1 MGSCRKKKKRNQKL
15 QMQVPAKSKTAQ
27 IQETGILVREM
38 GRAAGTGQDRNKG
51 IRECGGFI
59 RSDDRDERTFR
70 LSFSSEEPYNRW
82 FGPEILDHT
91 DGCVDFSRLNSN
103 PVVLF
108 NHNRDVILGRINRA
122 WVENGRGEA
131 EITFD
136 ADDEAEKICKKVK
149 SGTLKG
155 VSVGYLVDSWEEV
168 MPNKQSSDGRFTGP
182 CSIAK
187 RWTPYEISI
196 VSVPADPTVGIG
208 RSDDSGTRLRQLQ
221 YKQLLKEELK
231 MTREQMLARMNEILT
246 VANDRA
252 MTAEE
257 QAEFDR
263 LKRSVELMD
272 LSDTAGAGM
281 SGQGSR
287 AKGPKDDGD
296 GDVDGSDGDGSD
308 GDHSDSSAD
317 DDDEKK
323 AKDAAK
329 KALAAERL
337 RVRQIHEMCRSFG
350 IDPREFLDNGDS
362 VEKVRAA
369 VLDQLIQSGAPI
381 RSGVRV
387 TDDEG
392 DKFRRA
398 ATDALIMR
406 SGMDLERP
414 ADGARNFMGMQFR
427 DLAIECL
434 QMDGC
439 CENGLNRRGS
449 DELYA
454 MLQRSFFTP
463 ESTFPAILDNTIEK
477 AYREGHKKA
486 SVTFDRIT
494 KKGTLSD
501 FQIHNNYYIA
511 GPVGE
516 FLEVPESGELKH
528 DVFRDDHLPTRQL
541 RTYGRQFTLSRKA
554 FIDDDIGLV
563 TSLPARYAA
572 SARKTINK
580 QVYSILVNN
589 PAIYD
594 GVPLFHSAHKNLLKT
609 GTGVTQEAMQTM
621 IMALANQRD
630 QFGEAIIINPAILVV
645 PSGMQFDMYTLFNS
659 PAIHTTENTQAVNP
673 LYQYRDQLEVVEDP
687 TINSLCGGMGNV
699 MPWWLLGAAGDT
711 EFIEVDYLNGQE
723 IPNIRRMETPG
734 QLGFV
739 WDLYLDWGISVMD
752 FRGGVKNPG
761 VEVKTKLEL
770 A

>member
-1 MGSCRKKKKRNQKL
+1 
-15 QMQVPAKSKTAQ
+15 MQVPAKSEAAQ

-246 VANDRA
+246 AANDRA
-252 MTAEE
+252 MTAAE

-272 LSDTAGAGM
+272 LSDPAGAGM

-501 FQIHNNYYIA
+501 FKIHNNYYIA

-739 WDLYLDWGISVMD
+739 WDIYLDWGISVMD

>member
-1 MGSCRKKKKRNQKL
+1 MS
-15 QMQVPAKSKTAQ
+15 
-27 IQETGILVREM
+27 E
-38 GRAAGTGQDRNKG
+38 QDRNKA
-51 IRECGGFI
+51 IRELGGSI
-59 RSDDRDERTFR
+59 RMSEKDERTFR
-70 LSFSSEEPYNRW
+70 LSFSSEEPYDRW
-82 FGPEILDHT
+82 FGPEILDHSA
-91 DGCVDFSRLNSN
+91 GCVDFSRLDAN

-108 NHNRDVILGRINRA
+108 NHNRDVILGKINRA
-122 WVENGRGEA
+122 WLENGRGEA

-136 ADDEAEKICKKVK
+136 SDDEAEKIYQKVK

-168 MPNKQSSDGRFTGP
+168 MPNKQSADGRFTGP

-208 RSDDSGTRLRQLQ
+208 RSDDSSVGGTRLRQLQ

-246 VANDRA
+246 AANDRA

-272 LSDTAGAGM
+272 LSGPACAGAF
-281 SGQGSR
+281 GQGNR
-287 AKGPKDDGD
+287 AKDDDDDSGDGGDGDSGDGNDDGGDGD
-296 GDVDGSDGDGSD
+296 GNGN
-308 GDHSDSSAD
+308 
-317 DDDEKK
+317 DDEDDKK
-323 AKDAAK
+323 AKKAAK
-329 KALAAERL
+329 KALAAERQ
-337 RVRQIHEMCRSFG
+337 RVRQIDNLCRSFG
-350 IDPREFLDNGDS
+350 IDSRQFVDNGDS
-362 VEKVRAA
+362 IEKVRTAI
-369 VLDQLIQSGAPI
+369 LDQLMQDGAPI
-381 RSGVRV
+381 RSGIRV

-398 ATDALIMR
+398 AVDALIMR
-406 SGMDLERP
+406 SGMVLDRP
-414 ADGARNFMGMQFR
+414 ADGARNFMGMHFR

-434 QMDGC
+434 QMDGTY
-439 CENGLNRRGS
+439 EGGLNRKSS
-449 DELYA
+449 DELYF
-454 MLQRSFFTP
+454 MLQRGFFTP
-463 ESTFPAILDNTIEK
+463 EATFPAILDSTIEK
-477 AYREGHKKA
+477 AYKEGHKKA
-486 SVTFDRIT
+486 SVTFDKIT

-501 FQIHNNYYIA
+501 FKIHNNYYIA

-516 FLEVPESGELKH
+516 FLEVPENGELKH
-528 DVFRDDHLPTRQL
+528 DTFKDDHLPTRQL

-572 SARKTINK
+572 SARKTLNK
-580 QVYSILVNN
+580 QVYAILVSN
-589 PAIYD
+589 PAVYD
-594 GVPLFHSAHKNLLKT
+594 GVPLFHSVHKNLLKT

-621 IMALANQRD
+621 IMALANQED
-630 QFGEAIIINPAILVV
+630 QFGEAIIINPAKLVV

-659 PAIHTTENTQAVNP
+659 PTIHTTDNTQAVNP
-673 LYQYRDQLEVVEDP
+673 LFQYRDRLEVVEDP
-687 TINSLCGGMGNV
+687 VINALCGGMGNV

-739 WDLYLDWGISVMD
+739 WDIYLDWGISVMD
-752 FRGGVKNPG
+752 FRGGIKNPG